1 MKIRRVTTATT
12 DVLAARHES
21 SGSWIDLD
29 SAAAAFAPDVQ
40 GRLTTDLLTFLAARE
55 RGRDTATRLMDTAIA
70 EGIGIVDDPAG
81 SLPYRPASLRCFLGW
96 EQHWSQAAHQLVKR
110 NLPAAMPAIRA
121 YETLTRRDF
130 PALRPGTSFGR
141 HPLYYTGNHLSIVA
155 DGAPL
160 PWPSYTES
168 LDFELEFAMIVDRPV
183 RDATEAQ
190 GADAIGGFVV
200 FNDVSARDV
209 QWDEQR
215 NGSFGPVVKT
225 KTFASS
231 MGSVVVTADEVLSR
245 IDSLAAS
252 VVVDDETWSTTSTAG
267 LRYSPGETVAYAS
280 MGENLYP
287 GELLASGTLPSGC
300 GLELDRWIRPGNVVT
315 LDIEG
320 IGSVSNTVGMRDGA

>member
-1 MKIRRVTTATT
+1 MKIRRVTTPTT

-29 SAAAAFAPDVQ
+29 AAAAAFDPDVR
-40 GRLTTDLLTFLAARE
+40 GRLTTDLLVFLASRE
-55 RGRDTATRLMDTAIA
+55 RGRDTADRLMEAAIA
-70 EGIGIVDDPAG
+70 EGVGVVDHPAG
-81 SLPYRPASLRCFLGW
+81 SLPYQPISLRCFLGW

-121 YETLTRRDF
+121 YEALTRRDF
-130 PALRPGTSFGR
+130 PALRPGSSFNR

-155 DGAPL
+155 DGAYL
-160 PWPSYTES
+160 PWPFYTEA

-183 RDATEAQ
+183 RDATEAL

-231 MGSVVVTADEVLSR
+231 MGSVVVTADEVLPR
-245 IDSLAAS
+245 IDALTAS

-267 LRYSPGETVAYAS
+267 LRYSPGDAVAYAS
-280 MGENLYP
+280 RGENIRP

-315 LDIEG
+315 LEIEG
-320 IGSVSNTVGMRDGA
+320 IGSVTNTVGGPEGQ

>member
-1 MKIRRVTTATT
+1 MSTGTT
-12 DVLAARHES
+12 DVLATRHES
-21 SGSWIDLD
+21 SGAWIDID
-29 SAAAAFAPDVQ
+29 VAAAAFEPDVR
-40 GRLTTDLLTFLAARE
+40 GRSTTDLLTFLASRE
-55 RGRDTATRLMDTAIA
+55 RGRDMAMRLMDVAIA
-70 EGIGIVDDPAG
+70 EGVGIVDDPAG
-81 SLPYRPASLRCFLGW
+81 SLPYQPLSLRCFLGW

-110 NLPAAMPAIRA
+110 NLPVAMPAIRA

-130 PALRPGTSFGR
+130 PALRPGASFGR

-155 DGAPL
+155 DGASL
-160 PWPSYTES
+160 PWPSYTDA

-183 RDATEAQ
+183 RNATEVQ

-231 MGSVVVTADEVLSR
+231 MGSVVVTADEILPR
-245 IDSLAAS
+245 IDALTAS

-267 LRYSPGETVAYAS
+267 LRYSP
-280 MGENLYP
+280 
-287 GELLASGTLPSGC
+287 
-300 GLELDRWIRPGNVVT
+300 R
-315 LDIEG
+315 
-320 IGSVSNTVGMRDGA
+320 